1 MLLTVELCSKQA
13 ILTNHLV
20 LARHNNLVHTQIV
33 HMLVFHYTKSS
44 KLIINARL
52 LLITHVNL
60 PTSTLCM
67 MSFVASAYMHVVCAK
82 TALI

>member
-13 ILTNHLV
+13 VLTNNLV

-33 HMLVFHYTKSS
+33 HMHSS

-67 MSFVASAYMHVVCAK
+67 ISFVAMHTCMC
-82 TALI
+82 LC

>member
-1 MLLTVELCSKQA
+1 MLLTVEPCSKQA
-13 ILTNHLV
+13 ILANNLV

-33 HMLVFHYTKSS
+33 HKLVFHYTKSS

-67 MSFVASAYMHVVCAK
+67 RSFVAMHTCMLFVLKLC
-82 TALI
+82 